1 MIDTLFSALGSISG
15 VLGAGVLVAFGI
27 LLLSPGLVRSH
38 RLVRRFVE
46 YVGNVEIGN
55 SGTPAPKGAAKKGFK
70 EAEHRAAFFA
80 S

>member
-1 MIDTLFSALGSISG
+1 MIDIFFSALGKVSG
-15 VLGAGVLVAFGI
+15 VLGVGVLVAFGI

-55 SGTPAPKGAAKKGFK
+55 SGTVAPKRVAKKDFK
-70 EAEHRAAFFA
+70 EAERRAALA
-80 S
+80 

>member
-1 MIDTLFSALGSISG
+1 MIDMLFSALGKISG

-55 SGTPAPKGAAKKGFK
+55 SGTAAPKRAAKKDFK
-70 EAEHRAAFFA
+70 EAEHRAALA
-80 S
+80 